1 MRCKALLSIWVLS
14 ATLPLASVGIGQTT
28 TAGQA
33 DAAAAGGSHGVVHQE
48 TYTTRFVTGLP
59 GDQGRFLVYTPPNYN
74 ADRKPGYPVLFL
86 LHGWGGSAEAW
97 VKTGHVDEVLD
108 HMIANG
114 KVKPMVVVMPLGYGD
129 MSFLTN
135 GFEVWRD
142 QDQISNNVNRFQ
154 KTLLGEILPQV
165 EAHYDVAKDR
175 EHRAIAGL
183 SMGGLESLTIG
194 LRHPEVFASIGG
206 FSSAIFAVAGEDLTR
221 LDASRENL
229 KLLWMA
235 CGTDD
240 DLLSLNRIF
249 EMHLKEEGL
258 PVTVVET
265 PGRHAWPVW
274 RDNFRHFAPLLFQ
287 DN

>member
-1 MRCKALLSIWVLS
+1 MLL
-14 ATLPLASVGIGQTT
+14 LPVVGIGQSPASPSGGEPSAPT
-28 TAGQA
+28 GQA
-33 DAAAAGGSHGVVHQE
+33 DASLVGIPRGTVHRE
-48 TYTTRFVTGLP
+48 TYKTKFVTGLP
-59 GDQGRFLVYTPPNYN
+59 DDQGGFLVYTPPNYN
-74 ADRKPGYPVLFL
+74 PNQKPAYPVLYL
-86 LHGWGGSAEAW
+86 LHGWGGNAEAW

-108 HMIANG
+108 RMIANG
-114 KVKPMVVVMPLGYGD
+114 KVKPMVLEMPLGYGD

-142 QDQISNNVNRFQ
+142 QDQISNNVNRFES
-154 KTLLGEILPQV
+154 TLLKEIMPQV
-165 EAHYDVAKDR
+165 DARYDVAKDR

-183 SMGGLESLTIG
+183 SMGGLEALTIG

-206 FSSAIFAVAGEDLTR
+206 FSSAIFAVAGQDLTR
-221 LDASRENL
+221 LDPTKENL
-229 KLLWMA
+229 KLLWIA

-287 DN
+287 ENE